1 MLLQQFYTIVASEI
15 TKAQSFETTV
25 KIQKEHP
32 IFEGHF
38 PNFPVTPGVTML
50 QIIKELTEDHLQQ
63 SLFIES
69 ASNVK
74 FLTMVDPNI
83 NANLKFNIVIQE
95 DGNYVKIKNSTSF
108 NDGTPVLKCNV
119 TFVKR

>member
-1 MLLQQFYTIVASEI
+1 MLLKQFYTIDSSELI
-15 TKAQSFETTV
+15 EAQSFESSIT
-25 KIQKEHP
+25 IQKEHP

-38 PNFPVTPGVTML
+38 PNFPVTPGVAML
-50 QIIKELTEDHLQQ
+50 QIIKELTGNHLQL
-63 SLFIES
+63 SLFLES

-74 FLTMVDPNI
+74 FLTMVDPNV
-83 NANLKFNIVIQE
+83 NASLKFNIVIQE